1 MHSIPN
7 GRSLAQVVAD
17 IKEEFQDFVQTRIKL
32 FKTETQQK
40 LQLLKVAAVLAGLA
54 IVMLATAYILL
65 TVGLVAVIAALL
77 ANNPYHWVFGFFG
90 VAILWGL
97 IGGIAAYF
105 AKREFALKG
114 IVPRRTFEVL
124 RNDKIWM
131 QHEAHEA
138 KEQL

>member
-7 GRSLAQVVAD
+7 GRSLAQVVTD
-17 IKEEFQDFVQTRIKL
+17 IKEEFKDFVQTRIKL

-40 LQLLKVAAVLAGLA
+40 LELLKVAVVLAGLA
-54 IVMLATAYILL
+54 VVMLATAYALL
-65 TVGLVAVIAALL
+65 VVGLVAVIAAIF
-77 ANNPYHWVFGFFG
+77 ANNPYRWVFGFFG
-90 VAILWGL
+90 VAILWAV
-97 IGGIAAYF
+97 IGGLAAYF

>member
-1 MHSIPN
+1 MHSVPN

-17 IKEEFQDFVQTRIKL
+17 IKEEFKEFVQTRIKL

-40 LQLLKVAAVLAGLA
+40 LELLKVAAILAGVAL
-54 IVMLATAYILL
+54 VMLATAYLLL
-65 TVGLVAVIAALL
+65 TIGLVAVIAALF

-90 VAILWGL
+90 VAILWSV

-124 RNDKIWM
+124 KNDKIWL
-131 QHEAHEA
+131 QHEA

>member
-7 GRSLAQVVAD
+7 GRTLAQVVAD
-17 IKEEFQDFVQTRIKL
+17 IKEEFKDFVQTRLQL

-40 LQLLKVAAVLAGLA
+40 LELLKVAAVLAGVAL
-54 IVMLATAYILL
+54 VMLATAYILI
-65 TVGLVAVIAALL
+65 TVGLVAVVAAIF
-77 ANNPYHWVFGFFG
+77 ADNPYHWVFGFFG

-124 RNDKIWM
+124 KNDKIWL
-131 QHEAHEA
+131 QHEA

>member
-1 MHSIPN
+1 MHSVPN

-17 IKEEFQDFVQTRIKL
+17 IKEEFKEFVQTRINL

-40 LQLLKVAAVLAGLA
+40 LELLKVAAILAGVAL
-54 IVMLATAYILL
+54 VMLATAYLLL
-65 TVGLVAVIAALL
+65 TVGLVAVIAALF
-77 ANNPYHWVFGFFG
+77 ADNPYHWAFGFFG

-124 RNDKIWM
+124 KNDKIWL
-131 QHEAHEA
+131 QHEA